1 MIKYKRYKDFS
12 YRKNLK
18 KNEQLHFL
26 FTYLLQKKKKKKINK
41 FKLML
46 KKQLLYKLINTKIIN
61 RCINSN
67 KIRSVTRVTNLTK
80 NSFKHYYSLGDI
92 MGFKK
97 SS

>member
-1 MIKYKRYKDFS
+1 MIKFKKYKDFS
-12 YRKNLK
+12 LRQNLK

-26 FTYLLQKKKKKKINK
+26 FTYILKKKEKKKINI

-46 KKQLLYKLINTKIIN
+46 KKQLIFKSINTKIIN

-67 KIRSVTRVTNLTK
+67 KIRSVTRLTNLTK
-80 NSFKHYYSLGDI
+80 NSFKHYYTYGNI